1 VGTLAGQVIMQGFL
15 HRRIPVWVRRV
26 VTMLPSLVVIALG
39 LDPTRT
45 LVLSQVILSFGIP
58 FALIPLILFTRREDL
73 MGTLVNRR
81 VTTLL
86 AMAVA
91 AVIIALNLF
100 LLYQAFRGG

>member
-1 VGTLAGQVIMQGFL
+1 MQGFL
-15 HRRIPVWVRRV
+15 RRRIPLWVRRTL
-26 VTMLPSLVVIALG
+26 TMLPSLLVITLG

-81 VTTLL
+81 LTTLL
-86 AMAVA
+86 ATAVA
-91 AVIIALNLF
+91 AVIIALNIF
-100 LLYQAFRGG
+100 LLYQAFLGG